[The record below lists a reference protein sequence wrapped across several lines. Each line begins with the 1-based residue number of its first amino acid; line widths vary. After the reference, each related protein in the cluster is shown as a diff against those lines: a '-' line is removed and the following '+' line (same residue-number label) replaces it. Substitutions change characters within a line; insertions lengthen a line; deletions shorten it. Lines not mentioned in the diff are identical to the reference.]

1 MRICEL
7 FLIIT
12 RRIAEG
18 HGRQKFDN
26 SIIRDKKE
34 NPYEDKNSK
43 KRELKVWWY
52 ERNIVFL
59 LRNLRNAICVI
70 SLTSCMTDS
79 LKNPFLIYGYED
91 PEHFCDRAEETADKQ
106 SDGYIVYNRFLGMWL
121 KYTMSI

>member
-1 MRICEL
+1 MILRVKTKI
-7 FLIIT
+7 
-12 RRIAEG
+12 R
-18 HGRQKFDN
+18 KFDN
-26 SIIRDKKE
+26 SGQQEDTC
-34 NPYEDKNSK
+34 EDKNSK
-43 KRELKVWWY
+43 NRELKVWWY

-70 SLTSCMTDS
+70 LLTSCMTDS

>member
-1 MRICEL
+1 M
-7 FLIIT
+7 T
-12 RRIAEG
+12 
-18 HGRQKFDN
+18 
-26 SIIRDKKE
+26 IRDTPCEKK
-34 NPYEDKNSK
+34 NRDYPCEDKNSK

-70 SLTSCMTDS
+70 LLTSCMTDS